1 MKHEQTIEDQ
11 LTNLLLSQKITP
23 ERFKLPLTF
32 DVAATY
38 IRAAVRAEILRRHR
52 IPIISGEQER
62 TISLMAQYLTATD
75 RFGLALIGSVGNG
88 KTTLVRAIQAVIDH
102 LNIEDPYSIRP
113 FALDIRTAVELT
125 RLDDDTYRRYCNTKL
140 LAIDDLGNEPT
151 EVLSYGNTT
160 YPIIELLTTRY
171 ERQLYTIITTNL
183 TPAQIR
189 DKYGDRIADRLNE
202 MCHTV
207 TFTYP
212 TFRSAKP
219 TTLSHSQVIAED
231 NKFHTNNQ

>member
-1 MKHEQTIEDQ
+1 
-11 LTNLLLSQKITP
+11 
-23 ERFKLPLTF
+23 
-32 DVAATY
+32 
-38 IRAAVRAEILRRHR
+38 
-52 IPIISGEQER
+52 
-62 TISLMAQYLTATD
+62 MAQYLTATD

-219 TTLSHSQVIAED
+219 TM
-231 NKFHTNNQ
+231 